1 MKHASLLTRAAL
13 VLAAVLGAPALL
25 AQTTAQ
31 TTAPTPPVMT
41 DAAPLPASERGSIG
55 AVLLEDSPVLAQ
67 REAFERLAARNEAIL
82 LAFDPARDATRSMG
96 AGPAP
101 DSDAQKKK
109 KSRKPGA
116 VQSK

>member
-1 MKHASLLTRAAL
+1 MSALHPSAAAL
-13 VLAAVLGAPALL
+13 VLAAVLSAPALL

-31 TTAPTPPVMT
+31 TTPTPRVMT
-41 DAAPLPASERGSIG
+41 DVAPLPASERESIG

-101 DSDAQKKK
+101 ESDAQKK
-109 KSRKPGA
+109 RKQRKGA
-116 VQSK
+116 K

>member
-1 MKHASLLTRAAL
+1 MKDSSMLKPAAW
-13 VLAAVLGAPALL
+13 VLAAALGVPAVL

-31 TTAPTPPVMT
+31 TTSPTPRVMT
-41 DAAPLPASERGSIG
+41 DVEPLPASERESIG
-55 AVLLEDSPVLAQ
+55 AVILEDSPVLAQ

-101 DSDAQKKK
+101 ESDAKKK
-109 KSRKPGA
+109 QRKG
-116 VQSK
+116 VK